1 MKTDLFII
9 FKSQSQKDRFSC
21 FFFTTIQLLASY
33 LLRCIS
39 EMLDANEV
47 SLHLLTTSGG
57 AFEVSQ
63 IKCVFK
69 SSFQRNF
76 CLSDHLLM
84 VLTASGMTRG
94 MKYTVVARGTLQ
106 QQPEKVNTF
115 TALITIMLL
124 YHYCCFCESLRNLP

>member
-1 MKTDLFII
+1 MPVVGSTDKSIPKKQI
-9 FKSQSQKDRFSC
+9 FYNNSPAGLVL
-21 FFFTTIQLLASY
+21 T
-33 LLRCIS
+33 S
-39 EMLDANEV
+39 EMLHANEV
-47 SLHLLTTSGG
+47 SSHLLTTSGG

-84 VLTASGMTRG
+84 VLMASEMTRG
-94 MKYTVVARGTLQ
+94 MKYMVVARGTLQ

-124 YHYCCFCESLRNLP
+124 CYYCCFCESLRNLQ

>member
-1 MKTDLFII
+1 MPVVGSAD
-9 FKSQSQKDRFSC
+9 KSIPKRQTFYNNS
-21 FFFTTIQLLASY
+21 TAGLVLT
-33 LLRCIS
+33 CIS
-39 EMLDANEV
+39 EMLHANEV
-47 SLHLLTTSGG
+47 SSHLLTTSGG

-84 VLTASGMTRG
+84 ALTATKMTTG
-94 MKYTVVARGTLQ
+94 MKYTVLQ

-115 TALITIMLL
+115 TALITIILL
-124 YHYCCFCESLRNLP
+124 RYYCCFCESLRNLP